1 MVENVLEQYLVDLN
15 LAGHT
20 AVVTGG
26 SRGIGRATCLALAA
40 HGAAVGVHYSA
51 SQAQA
56 AEVVEEI
63 RRGGGRAVAIGGDLR
78 EADAPGRVVA
88 EAAAE
93 LGPIDILVN
102 NAGQMTDVAVEVM
115 SDEIWEAALSL
126 HLTAT
131 FRCSRA
137 VIPMMKARR
146 WGRIVNV
153 STQALYT
160 GSKNHAHYA
169 AAKAGLLGFSFS
181 LAKEVGEYGI
191 TVNLVAPGRIRTALL
206 LERSAGREAEWMG
219 QTPMRRFGEPEEI
232 ASGIVF
238 LASPTAGYITGAT
251 LHVNGGLV
259 MD

>member
-1 MVENVLEQYLVDLN
+1 MVENFPDQHLVDLN
-15 LAGHT
+15 LAGHA

-26 SRGIGRATCLALAA
+26 SRGIGRAACLALAA

-63 RRGGGRAVAIGGDLR
+63 RRGGGRAVAIQGDLR
-78 EADAPGRVVA
+78 QADAPGRVIA
-88 EAAAE
+88 EAAEA

-102 NAGQMTDVAVEVM
+102 NAGQMTDVAVEAM
-115 SDEIWEAALSL
+115 SDEVWEAALSL

-232 ASGIVF
+232 AGAIVF
-238 LASPTAGYITGAT
+238 LVSNAAGYITGAT

>member
-1 MVENVLEQYLVDLN
+1 MNANPNLVDLR
-15 LAGHT
+15 LPGHA

-26 SRGIGRATCLALAA
+26 SRGIGRATCRTLAA
-40 HGAAVGVHYSA
+40 HGAAVGVHCST

-63 RRGGGRAVAIGGDLR
+63 RRAGGRAIAIGGDLR
-78 EADAPGRVVA
+78 QADAPARIVA
-88 EAAAE
+88 EAAAA

-102 NAGQMTDVAVEVM
+102 NAGQMTDMAVEAM
-115 SDEIWEAALSL
+115 PDEVWEAALSL

-131 FRCSRA
+131 FRCCRA

-181 LAKEVGEYGI
+181 LAKEVGEHGI
-191 TVNLVAPGRIRTALL
+191 TVNLVAPGRIRTGLL
-206 LERSAGREAEWMG
+206 LERSSGREAEWMQ

-232 ASGIVF
+232 AGAIVF
-238 LASPTAGYITGAT
+238 LASPAAGYITGAT

>member
-1 MVENVLEQYLVDLN
+1 
-15 LAGHT
+15 
-20 AVVTGG
+20 
-26 SRGIGRATCLALAA
+26 
-40 HGAAVGVHYSA
+40 VHYSA

-56 AEVVEEI
+56 AEVVE
-63 RRGGGRAVAIGGDLR
+63 RSASARWRRAVALRGDLR

-102 NAGQMTDVAVEVM
+102 NAGQMTDVAVEAM
-115 SDEIWEAALSL
+115 SDEVWEAALSL

-131 FRCSRA
+131 FSLLQA
-137 VIPMMKARR
+137 VIPMMKTRR

-181 LAKEVGEYGI
+181 LAKEVGGI
-191 TVNLVAPGRIRTALL
+191 RNH
-206 LERSAGREAEWMG
+206 
-219 QTPMRRFGEPEEI
+219 GEPGG
-232 ASGIVF
+232 AGAHPDRPAAGAFRRPRSGVD
-238 LASPTAGYITGAT
+238 GADTHAALRRAWGDRQRHCLPGLPRGGLHYRRPT

>member
-1 MVENVLEQYLVDLN
+1 MNPDRNAVNLN
-15 LAGHT
+15 LQGH
-20 AVVTGG
+20 AALVTGG

-40 HGAAVGVHYSA
+40 HGASVGVHYST
-51 SQAQA
+51 SEAQA

-63 RRGGGRAVAIGGDLR
+63 RQGGCQAVGIRGDLR
-78 EADAPGRVVA
+78 DAAVPGRVIA
-88 EAAAE
+88 EAAAA

-102 NAGQMTDVAVEVM
+102 NAGQMTDVAVEAM
-115 SDEIWEAALSL
+115 TDEVWDAALSL

-131 FRCSRA
+131 FRCCRA
-137 VIPMMKARR
+137 AIPAMKARR

-169 AAKAGLLGFSFS
+169 AAKAGLLGFTFS
-181 LAKEVGEYGI
+181 LAKEVGEHGI
-191 TVNLVAPGRIRTALL
+191 TVNLVAPGRIRTDML
-206 LERSAGREAEWMG
+206 LERASGREAEWMQ

-232 ASGIVF
+232 AGAIVF
-238 LASPTAGYITGAT
+238 LASPAAGYITGAT

>member
-1 MVENVLEQYLVDLN
+1 MNLDRHLLDVN
-15 LAGHT
+15 LAGRT

-40 HGAAVGVHYSA
+40 HGAAVGVHYST
-51 SQAQA
+51 SEAQA
-56 AEVVEEI
+56 AGVVDEI
-63 RRGGGRAVAIGGDLR
+63 RRGGGRAVAIRGDLR
-78 EADAPGRVVA
+78 EVDAPGRVVA
-88 EAAAE
+88 ETVAA

-102 NAGQMTDVAVEVM
+102 NAGEMTDVAVEAM

-126 HLTAT
+126 HLTAA
-131 FRCSRA
+131 FRCCRA
-137 VIPMMKARR
+137 AIPTMKMRR

-169 AAKAGLLGFSFS
+169 AAKAGLLGFTFS
-181 LAKEVGEYGI
+181 LAKEVGEHGV
-191 TVNLVAPGRIRTALL
+191 TANLVAPGRIRTGML
-206 LERSAGREAEWMG
+206 LERSSGREEEWMG
-219 QTPMRRFGEPEEI
+219 QTPLRRFGEPEEI
-232 ASGIVF
+232 AGAIVF
-238 LASPTAGYITGAT
+238 LASPAAGYITGAT

>member
-1 MVENVLEQYLVDLN
+1 MSEPRNLVDLN

-63 RRGGGRAVAIGGDLR
+63 LHGGGRAAAIRGDLR
-78 EADAPGRVVA
+78 EADAPGRVIA
-88 EAAAE
+88 EAAAA

-102 NAGQMTDVAVEVM
+102 NAGEMTDMAVEVM
-115 SDEIWEAALSL
+115 PDEVWEAALSL

-131 FRCSRA
+131 FRCCRA
-137 VIPMMKARR
+137 AIPMMKTRR

-169 AAKAGLLGFSFS
+169 AAKAGLLGFTFS
-181 LAKEVGEYGI
+181 LAKEVGENGI
-191 TVNLVAPGRIRTALL
+191 TVNLVAPGRIRTGMLM
-206 LERSAGREAEWMG
+206 ERSSGREAEWMQ
-219 QTPMRRFGEPEEI
+219 QTPLRRFGEPGEI
-232 ASGIVF
+232 AGAIVF
-238 LASPTAGYITGAT
+238 LASPAAGYITGAT

>member
-1 MVENVLEQYLVDLN
+1 MNLNPNLVDLN

-20 AVVTGG
+20 AVITGG

-40 HGAAVGVHYSA
+40 HGAAVGVHCSA

-63 RRGGGRAVAIGGDLR
+63 RRGDGRAVAIQGDLR
-78 EADAPGRVVA
+78 QADAPGRVIA
-88 EAAAE
+88 EAAEA

-102 NAGQMTDVAVEVM
+102 NAGQMTDVAVEGM

-131 FRCSRA
+131 FRCCRA

-219 QTPMRRFGEPEEI
+219 QTPIRRFGEPEEI
-232 ASGIVF
+232 AGAIVF
-238 LASPTAGYITGAT
+238 LVSNPAGYITGAT